1 MCNATLGI
9 LVGSDPVSRELRWV
23 GLVDFYKEL
32 GVRRVLNAA
41 ASFTLVGG
49 SLMPEEVVDAMRS
62 ASRSYIDMHELH
74 IAAGRRL
81 AELTRNEAAYATS
94 GCAAALVL
102 ATLGAITKG
111 DPRNIVRMP
120 EGKGLATD
128 VVMHTVHRCPYD
140 PAVQLAGGKI
150 VQFGNAYQTF
160 DWELEAAITDQT
172 ALVLWVD
179 GTDLGH
185 GALDVATTVKIAH
198 ARGVPVLVDAAAQ
211 IPPHT
216 NLWHYTRDLG
226 ADAAVFSGGKHLRG
240 PQSSGLMVG
249 TSEFIDAARANGA
262 PYQRLA
268 RALKAGKEDIAGL
281 VRAVELFLAQDHDAV
296 AREWEQTVQDWIDA
310 LSRVPG
316 LTAVRDFPNE
326 AGQPIPRVMVT
337 ADRDVT
343 GISGD
348 EMLARLWER
357 DPRVCVL
364 HANADSF
371 YLTPETLS
379 PGEAPLVIAAIG
391 EVATAAG

>member
-1 MCNATLGI
+1 
-9 LVGSDPVSRELRWV
+9 VG
-23 GLVDFYKEL
+23 FYEDL

-49 SLMPEEVVDAMRS
+49 SLMPDEVVDAMRS

-74 IAAGRRL
+74 RAAGQRL
-81 AELTRNEAAYATS
+81 AELTGNEAAYVTS

-102 ATLGAITKG
+102 GTLGAITKG
-111 DPRNIVRMP
+111 DPRVIVRMP
-120 EGKGLATD
+120 EGKGLATE

-160 DWELEAAITDQT
+160 EWELEAAITDQT

-185 GALDVATTVKIAH
+185 GALDVATTVKVAH

-211 IPPHT
+211 LPPHS
-216 NLWHYTRDLG
+216 NLWHYTNDLG
-226 ADAAVFSGGKHLRG
+226 ADAAVFSGGKGLRG

-249 TSEFIDAARANGA
+249 TREFIEAARANGA

-281 VRAVELFLAQDHDAV
+281 VRAVELFLGQDHEAV
-296 AREWEQTVQDWIDA
+296 EREWEQTVQDWIDD
-310 LSRVPG
+310 LSKVPG
-316 LTAVRDFPNE
+316 LAAARDFPNE
-326 AGQPIPRVMVT
+326 AGQPIPRARVT
-337 ADRDVT
+337 IDPNLT
-343 GISGD
+343 GLTSD
-348 EMLARLWER
+348 EMIARLWDR

-364 HANADSF
+364 HADADSF
-371 YLTPETLS
+371 YITPETLAA
-379 PGEAPLVIAAIG
+379 GDAKLVATAIT
-391 EVATAAG
+391 EVATAGSGQQPR

>member
-1 MCNATLGI
+1 MCNATL
-9 LVGSDPVSRELRWV
+9 VG
-23 GLVDFYKEL
+23 FYEDL

-49 SLMPEEVVDAMRS
+49 SLMPDEVVDAMRS

-74 IAAGRRL
+74 VAAGQRL
-81 AELTRNEAAYATS
+81 AELTGNEAAYVTS

-102 ATLGAITKG
+102 ATLGAITNG
-111 DPRNIVRMP
+111 DPRLIMRMP
-120 EGKGLATD
+120 EGKGLATE

-160 DWELEAAITDQT
+160 EWELEAAITDQT

-185 GALDVATTVKIAH
+185 GALDVATTVKVAH

-211 IPPHT
+211 LPPHS
-216 NLWHYTRDLG
+216 NLWHYTKDLG
-226 ADAAVFSGGKHLRG
+226 ADAAVFSGGKGLRG

-249 TSEFIDAARANGA
+249 TREFIEAARANGA

-281 VRAVELFLAQDHDAV
+281 VRAVELFLGQDHEAV
-296 AREWEQTVQDWIDA
+296 EREWEHTVQDWIDD
-310 LSRVPG
+310 LSKVPG
-316 LTAVRDFPNE
+316 LAAVRDFPNE
-326 AGQPIPRVMVT
+326 AGQPIPRARVT
-337 ADRDVT
+337 IDRNLT
-343 GISGD
+343 GLTGD
-348 EMLARLWER
+348 EMIARLWDR

-364 HANADSF
+364 HADADSF
-371 YLTPETLS
+371 YITPETL
-379 PGEAPLVIAAIG
+379 AAG
-391 EVATAAG
+391 DAKLVATAIVAVATAGSGQTPR

>member
-1 MCNATLGI
+1 MG
-9 LVGSDPVSRELRWV
+9 
-23 GLVDFYKEL
+23 FYEDL

-49 SLMPEEVVDAMRS
+49 SLMPDEVVDAMRS

-74 IAAGRRL
+74 SAAGQRL
-81 AELTRNEAAYATS
+81 AELTGNEAAYATS

-102 ATLGAITKG
+102 GTLGAITKG
-111 DPRNIVRMP
+111 DPRLIVRMP
-120 EGKGLATD
+120 EGKGLATE

-160 DWELEAAITDQT
+160 EWELEAAITDQT

-185 GALDVATTVKIAH
+185 GALDVATTVKVAH

-211 IPPHT
+211 LPPHS
-216 NLWHYTRDLG
+216 NLWHYTKDLG
-226 ADAAVFSGGKHLRG
+226 ADAAVFSGGKGLRG

-249 TSEFIDAARANGA
+249 TREFIEAARANGA

-281 VRAVELFLAQDHDAV
+281 VRAVELFLGQDHEAV
-296 AREWEQTVQDWIDA
+296 EQEWEQTVQDWIDD
-310 LSRVPG
+310 LSKVPG
-316 LTAVRDFPNE
+316 LTAIRDFPNE
-326 AGQPIPRVMVT
+326 AGQPIPRARVT
-337 ADRDVT
+337 IDGNLT
-343 GISGD
+343 GLSGA
-348 EMLARLWER
+348 EMIARLWDR

-364 HANADSF
+364 HADADSF
-371 YLTPETLS
+371 YITPETLAA
-379 PGEAPLVIAAIG
+379 GDAKLVAAAIA
-391 EVATAAG
+391 EVAMAGSGQQPR

>member
-1 MCNATLGI
+1 MG
-9 LVGSDPVSRELRWV
+9 
-23 GLVDFYKEL
+23 FYEDL

-49 SLMPEEVVDAMRS
+49 SLMPDQVVDAMRS

-74 IAAGRRL
+74 IAAGQRL
-81 AELTRNEAAYATS
+81 AELTGNEAAYVTS

-102 ATLGAITKG
+102 GALGAITNG
-111 DPRNIVRMP
+111 DPRLIVRMP
-120 EGKGLATD
+120 EGKGLATE

-160 DWELEAAITDQT
+160 EWELEAAITDQT

-185 GALDVATTVKIAH
+185 GALDVATTVKVAH

-211 IPPHT
+211 LPPHT

-226 ADAAVFSGGKHLRG
+226 ADAAVFSGGKGLRG

-249 TSEFIDAARANGA
+249 TREFIEAARANGA

-281 VRAVELFLAQDHDAV
+281 VRAVELFLGQDHEAV
-296 AREWEQTVQDWIDA
+296 ALEWEQTVQDWIDT
-310 LSRVPG
+310 LSKVPG

-326 AGQPIPRVMVT
+326 AGQPIPRTRVT
-337 ADRDVT
+337 VDRELT
-343 GISGD
+343 GLNGD
-348 EMLARLWER
+348 DMIARLWDR

-364 HANADSF
+364 HADTDSF
-371 YLTPETLS
+371 YITPETLAA
-379 PGEAPLVIAAIG
+379 GEAPLVAAAIA
-391 EVATAAG
+391 EVAATASGQRPD

>member
-1 MCNATLGI
+1 
-9 LVGSDPVSRELRWV
+9 
-23 GLVDFYKEL
+23 VDFYKEL

-81 AELTRNEAAYATS
+81 AELTRNEAAYVTS

-102 ATLGAITKG
+102 ATLGAITMG

-120 EGKGLATD
+120 EGKGLATE

-216 NLWHYTRDLG
+216 NLWRYTRDLG

-249 TSEFIDAARANGA
+249 TSEFIEAARANGA

-281 VRAVELFLAQDHDAV
+281 VRAVELFLAQDHEAV
-296 AREWEQTVQDWIDA
+296 AREWEQTVQDWIGA
-310 LSRVPG
+310 LSKVPG

-326 AGQPIPRVMVT
+326 AGQPIPRVKVT
-337 ADRDVT
+337 ADRHVT

-348 EMLARLWER
+348 DMLTTLWER

-364 HANADSF
+364 HADPDSF

-379 PGEAPLVIAAIG
+379 PGEAPLVAAAIA
-391 EVATAAG
+391 EVAAAAG